1 MSAVAVSPVRRE
13 SCDQGAEP
21 PPPLRREAL
30 IYCPRR
36 CRGERTG
43 SRRSPGPRGRG
54 ARRRLEVRRAEKP
67 GESAPGSRRGS
78 AGGTERG
85 GRRRVPAHPAAR
97 APPKAGAP
105 RPLPQS
111 WGRQKSPGNGGKKQE
126 KGGTRARGPPQTRK
140 PLGAVQSPS
149 AQPARGTAAT
159 LGLPSP
165 AESLEGLTSSP
176 DPTPQPPVPS
186 AGWESSGV
194 PLCQGYPRRPKSQ
207 CRASGE
213 GRHSVSY
220 RRHPIPWAPSRP
232 KSVGK
237 GRGLLTETG
246 ERKSALGG
254 ARLPSGDPGT
264 HREGLCVAKFKLALR
279 ERLAVTA
286 ECCSSGRF

>member
-1 MSAVAVSPVRRE
+1 MAVSPVRRE

-111 WGRQKSPGNGGKKQE
+111 
-126 KGGTRARGPPQTRK
+126 
-140 PLGAVQSPS
+140 
-149 AQPARGTAAT
+149 
-159 LGLPSP
+159 
-165 AESLEGLTSSP
+165 
-176 DPTPQPPVPS
+176 
-186 AGWESSGV
+186 
-194 PLCQGYPRRPKSQ
+194 
-207 CRASGE
+207 
-213 GRHSVSY
+213 
-220 RRHPIPWAPSRP
+220 
-232 KSVGK
+232 
-237 GRGLLTETG
+237 ETG

>member
-21 PPPLRREAL
+21 PSPLRREAL
-30 IYCPRR
+30 IYCPRGG
-36 CRGERTG
+36 RGERTG

-126 KGGTRARGPPQTRK
+126 KGGTRARGPPHTKKTPGSCAVPFASARPEHGRDTRP
-140 PLGAVQSPS
+140 PLPCGVPGGLALPAPTPPRSPRSRPPVGSPRPFLCVRGIHDAPAPVQGQWRGPS
-149 AQPARGTAAT
+149 LSQLPPPPHPVGTQPPEECRKGPRAPYRDWRARVSSRRGTAPVW
-159 LGLPSP
+159 GPWN
-165 AESLEGLTSSP
+165 SS
-176 DPTPQPPVPS
+176 
-186 AGWESSGV
+186 
-194 PLCQGYPRRPKSQ
+194 
-207 CRASGE
+207 
-213 GRHSVSY
+213 
-220 RRHPIPWAPSRP
+220 
-232 KSVGK
+232 
-237 GRGLLTETG
+237 
-246 ERKSALGG
+246 
-254 ARLPSGDPGT
+254 
-264 HREGLCVAKFKLALR
+264 
-279 ERLAVTA
+279 
-286 ECCSSGRF
+286 